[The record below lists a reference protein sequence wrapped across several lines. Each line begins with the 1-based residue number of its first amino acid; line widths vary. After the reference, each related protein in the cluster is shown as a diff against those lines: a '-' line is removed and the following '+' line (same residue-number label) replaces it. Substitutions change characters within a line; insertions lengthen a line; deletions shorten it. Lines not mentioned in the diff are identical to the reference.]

1 MNRDDI
7 QEGDVLTI
15 DGEEKVITDVT
26 LDYGGSGGTFVE
38 IEDSREE
45 YVLFDDAE
53 EAGEAAADYW
63 RELAQDDPKEFIAII
78 GEERL
83 VKWALG
89 QSDEYGI
96 NGLESFCEVTATVPE
111 EEWAKYD
118 GVEHETTVKLMQEK
132 DDEGNP
138 QELQVVAYRHN

>member
-15 DGEEKVITDVT
+15 NGEEKVISSVE

-38 IEDSREE
+38 IEDSQEE

-63 RELAQDDPKEFIAII
+63 RELAQSDPKEFAAII
-78 GEERL
+78 GTERL
-83 VKWALG
+83 VLWG
-89 QSDEYGI
+89 MRQQDSYGI
-96 NGLESFCEVTATVPE
+96 DGLDSFCEVTATVPE

-118 GVEHETTVKLMQEK
+118 GVESDATVKLMQEK
-132 DDEGNP
+132 DDEGKP